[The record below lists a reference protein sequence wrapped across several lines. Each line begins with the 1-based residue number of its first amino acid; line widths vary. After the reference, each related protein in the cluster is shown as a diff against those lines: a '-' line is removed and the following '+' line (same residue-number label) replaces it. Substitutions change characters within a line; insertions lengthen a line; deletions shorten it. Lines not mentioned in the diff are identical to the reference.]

1 MLAGSAHGPIYSQHQ
16 GSPVTIAIVDYGAGN
31 LTSVKKAFDFL
42 GQSVVITSDADQVA
56 RAEKVI
62 VPGVGH
68 FAATRALCSSG
79 LKDAIVSAIG
89 KGTPFLGICLG
100 MQWMFASSTEAPGV
114 AGLGLFPAEC
124 VHFPAEVKSPH
135 VGWNVLQTRGDSRL
149 LRGMPAEC
157 FVYFTH
163 SYRVPVV
170 DPTVATCEYGGT
182 FSAVVERNNLFGVQ
196 FHPEKSG
203 AVGIK
208 LLENFCGLS
217 C

>member
-1 MLAGSAHGPIYSQHQ
+1 
-16 GSPVTIAIVDYGAGN
+16 VTIAIVDYGAGN
-31 LTSVKKAFDFL
+31 LTSVKKALDFL
-42 GQSVVITSDADQVA
+42 GQPSTITADPDQVV
-56 RAEKVI
+56 RSDKII

-68 FAATRALCSSG
+68 FAATKALCSSG
-79 LKDAIVSAIG
+79 LKDSVEAAIG
-89 KGTPFLGICLG
+89 RGMPFLGICLG
-100 MQWMFASSTEAPGV
+100 MQWMFTSSSEAPGV
-114 AGLGLFPAEC
+114 AGLGVFSGEC

-135 VGWNVLQTRGDSRL
+135 VGWNALQTRGASRL
-149 LRGMPAEC
+149 LCGLPTEC

-170 DPTVATCEYGGT
+170 TPTVATCEYGGT
-182 FSAVVERNNLFGVQ
+182 FSAVVEKDNLFGVQ

-208 LLENFCGLS
+208 LLENFCRLS

>member
-1 MLAGSAHGPIYSQHQ
+1 
-16 GSPVTIAIVDYGAGN
+16 VTIAIVDYGAGN

-42 GQSVVITSDADQVA
+42 GQSAVITSDADQVA
-56 RAEKVI
+56 GADKVI

-68 FAATRALCSSG
+68 FAATQALWSSG

-100 MQWMFASSTEAPGV
+100 MQWMFNSSSEAPGV
-114 AGLGLFPAEC
+114 AGLGVFPGES
-124 VHFPAEVKSPH
+124 VHFPSKVKSPH
-135 VGWNVLQTRGDSRL
+135 VGWNALQTRGDSRL

-170 DPTVATCEYGGT
+170 DSTVATCEYGGT
-182 FSAVVERNNLFGVQ
+182 FSAAIEKDNLFGVQ

-208 LLENFCGLS
+208 LLENFCGLP

>member
-1 MLAGSAHGPIYSQHQ
+1 
-16 GSPVTIAIVDYGAGN
+16 VTIAIVDYGAGN
-31 LTSVKKAFDFL
+31 LTSVKKALDFL
-42 GQSVVITSDADQVA
+42 GQSSMITADPDQVV
-56 RAEKVI
+56 RADKMI

-68 FAATRALCSSG
+68 FATTEALCSSG
-79 LKDAIVSAIG
+79 LKDAVETAIG
-89 KGTPFLGICLG
+89 RGTPFLGICLG
-100 MQWMFASSTEAPGV
+100 MQWMFNSSSEAPGV
-114 AGLGLFPAEC
+114 AGLGVFPGEC

-135 VGWNVLQTRGDSRL
+135 VGWNALQIRGDSRL
-149 LRGMPAEC
+149 LRGLPAEC

-170 DPTVATCEYGGT
+170 APTVATCEYGGT
-182 FSAVVERNNLFGVQ
+182 FSAVVERDNLFGVQ

-203 AVGIK
+203 AIGIK